1 MIYGSHGPPNPPEIP
16 SPPQTCVADLPKS
29 LRVIAALVLTGHNRR
44 EIAYLLNLPDTAL
57 RQRISAL
64 KRHLVAKG
72 LAAPEELSGLHLDLA
87 YGRIRDVLLPALL
100 RHGGSFAS
108 HDPDGHLFVVRRSQN
123 GPAAAMTSCRNPT
136 KDLAMPLKP
145 KNVSVVFYVSDI
157 ARTETFYNQTL
168 GLQLERQDGA
178 DPFWL
183 QASIEN
189 GPDLI
194 FFQMDRRTR
203 QYACQSSSISMKAGS
218 MTWSPNSPSRGSIS

>member
-1 MIYGSHGPPNPPEIP
+1 MQNFTKLIAIARREAGAMLAEDVVQDALLVAIEQGRADLEDQANLRWLGGVVRNKARMSARTDRRRRHRDDLWQSRPTEPGRDTAAPAE
-16 SPPQTCVADLPKS
+16 VLADLPKS

-123 GPAAAMTSCRNPT
+123 GPP
-136 KDLAMPLKP
+136 
-145 KNVSVVFYVSDI
+145 
-157 ARTETFYNQTL
+157 
-168 GLQLERQDGA
+168 RQ
-178 DPFWL
+178 
-183 QASIEN
+183 
-189 GPDLI
+189 
-194 FFQMDRRTR
+194 
-203 QYACQSSSISMKAGS
+203 
-218 MTWSPNSPSRGSIS
+218 

>member
-1 MIYGSHGPPNPPEIP
+1 MQNFSKLIAIARREAGAVLAEDVVQDALLVAIEQGRADLDDQANLRWLSGVVRNKARMSARTARRRSHRDRLWETGRTEPAKEGAAPAD
-16 SPPQTCVADLPKS
+16 VLADLPKS

-87 YGRIRDVLLPALL
+87 YGRIRDVLLPALI

-123 GPAAAMTSCRNPT
+123 GPP
-136 KDLAMPLKP
+136 
-145 KNVSVVFYVSDI
+145 
-157 ARTETFYNQTL
+157 
-168 GLQLERQDGA
+168 RQ
-178 DPFWL
+178 
-183 QASIEN
+183 
-189 GPDLI
+189 
-194 FFQMDRRTR
+194 
-203 QYACQSSSISMKAGS
+203 
-218 MTWSPNSPSRGSIS
+218 